1 MAFTLNESQQ
11 LTLEDSFLNL
21 DERTK
26 KFVIKSWAKDFSE
39 IIFPAI
45 NENRFSVLYS
55 NNAASRPN
63 NPVNA
68 VIGSLILKELFNLT
82 EDELLASILCDVRF
96 QYALH
101 TTSFKDQPFSD
112 RTFSRFRERLY
123 LYNLETGRD
132 LLHEEMEAMAD
143 EFIKYLDI
151 NPSVKRMDS
160 LMVSSSC
167 KKMSRLEILYTCVS
181 NMVKAVY
188 KTGEYQNL
196 RDMEHYLDE
205 DDKNDTIYHRKN
217 EEISGRLQAVID
229 DAATLIRELGEAYF
243 ELPEY
248 QLLRRVLTEQAE
260 TTAEGKLIPTDKKN
274 ILPSSLQNPSDPD
287 ATYRSKAGKDNKG
300 YVGNLVETVDEKGS
314 IITNYDYEVNS
325 HSDSNFCKETIEK
338 LGKQEEPTTLITDGA
353 YGSLEN
359 VELAAENN
367 INLITTA
374 LIGKTP
380 EIILSEFELDEA
392 THEVIKCPLGNA
404 PYKTSYYEKSELY
417 RASFNKKI
425 CEHCPLREQ
434 CGAKIQKKSAY
445 VLITAKTIQ
454 RASYLKKLSSE
465 DYIALQKKRNGVE
478 GLPSVLRRRYHVDTM
493 PVRGLVRSK
502 IWFSFKIGAINVK
515 RVLKM
520 VAEKAA
526 IQLIINKVCF
536 SFIKQSKNQRVLSF
550 VA

>member
-11 LTLEDSFLNL
+11 LSLDDSFLNL

-45 NENRFSVLYS
+45 NEKRFSVLYS

-82 EDELLASILCDVRF
+82 DDELLASILCDVRF
-96 QYALH
+96 QYALN

-143 EFIKYLDI
+143 VFIKYLDI
-151 NPSVKRMDS
+151 SPSVKRMDS

-167 KKMSRLEILYTCVS
+167 KKMSRLEILYTCVA
-181 NMVKAVY
+181 NMVKTVY

-196 RDMEHYLDE
+196 KDMEHYLDE
-205 DDKNDTIYHRKN
+205 EDKNDTIYHRKN
-217 EEISGRLQAVID
+217 EEISGRLQTVID
-229 DAATLIRELGEAYF
+229 DATALIQKLGDAYF

-248 QLLRRVLTEQAE
+248 QLLRRVLKEQTE
-260 TTAEGKLIPTDKKN
+260 TTAEGKIIPTDKKN
-274 ILPSSLQNPSDPD
+274 ITPSSLQNPSDPD

-300 YVGNLVETVDEKGS
+300 YVGNLVETFDEKGS

-325 HSDSNFCKETIEK
+325 HSDSSFCKETIEK
-338 LGKQEEPTTLITDGA
+338 LGKQEESITIITDGA
-353 YGSLEN
+353 YGSIEN
-359 VELAAENN
+359 VEFAAENN

-392 THEVIKCPLGNA
+392 THEVVKCPLGNV
-404 PYKTSYYEKSELY
+404 PYKTSYYEKTGLY
-417 RASFNKKI
+417 RASFNKKT

-434 CGAKIQKKSAY
+434 CGAKLQKKSAY

-454 RASYLKKLSSE
+454 RASYLKKLSAKEYTS
-465 DYIALQKKRNGVE
+465 LQKKRNGVE

-515 RVLKM
+515 KVLKM

-526 IQLIINKVCF
+526 IQLSINKICF
-536 SFIKQSKNQRVLSF
+536 SFIKQSERQRVFSF
-550 VA
+550 AA

>member
-26 KFVIKSWAKDFSE
+26 KFVIKSWAKNFSE

-45 NENRFSVLYS
+45 NEKRFSVLYS
-55 NNAASRPN
+55 DNAASRPN

-82 EDELLASILCDVRF
+82 DDELLASILCDVRF
-96 QYALH
+96 QYALN

-143 EFIKYLDI
+143 AFVKYLDI

-160 LMVSSSC
+160 LMVASSC
-167 KKMSRLEILYTCVS
+167 KKMSRLELLYTCVA

-196 RDMEHYLDE
+196 KGMEHYLDE
-205 DDKNDTIYHRKN
+205 EDKNDTIYHRKN
-217 EEISGRLQAVID
+217 EEISERLQSVIE
-229 DAATLIRELGEAYF
+229 DAAALIEVLGEAYF

-248 QLLRRVLTEQAE
+248 QLLRRVLIEQTEK
-260 TTAEGKLIPTDKKN
+260 TAEGKLTPTDKKN
-274 ILPSSLQNPSDPD
+274 IRPNSLQNPSDPD
-287 ATYRSKAGKDNKG
+287 ATYRCKAGKDNKG
-300 YVGNLVETVDEKGS
+300 YVGNLVETTDEKGS

-325 HSDSNFCKETIEK
+325 HSDSSFCKETIEK
-338 LGKQEEPTTLITDGA
+338 LGKQEEPVTLITDGA

-359 VELAAENN
+359 VELASENN

-380 EIILSEFELDEA
+380 EIVLSEFELDEA
-392 THEVIKCPLGNA
+392 THEVIKCPVGNI
-404 PYKTSYYEKSELY
+404 PYKTSYYEKTGLY
-417 RASFNKKI
+417 RASFNKKT
-425 CEHCPLREQ
+425 CEHCPLKEQ
-434 CGAKIQKKSAY
+434 CGAKLQKKSAY

-454 RASYLKKLSSE
+454 RASYLKKLSAE
-465 DYIALQKKRNGVE
+465 EYTALQKKRNGVE

-526 IQLIINKVCF
+526 IQLAINKICF
-536 SFIKQSKNQRVLSF
+536 SFIKQSKKQRVLLI
-550 VA
+550 AA

>member
-1 MAFTLNESQQ
+1 MSFTLNESQQ

-82 EDELLASILCDVRF
+82 DDELLASILCDVRF

-123 LYNLETGRD
+123 VYNLETGID

-143 EFIKYLDI
+143 TFVKYLNI

-160 LMVSSSC
+160 LMISSSC
-167 KKMSRLEILYTCVS
+167 KKMSRLEILYTCVA

-196 RDMEHYLDE
+196 KAMEHYLDE

-217 EEISGRLQAVID
+217 EEIAGRLQAVID
-229 DAATLIRELGEAYF
+229 DATTLIRELGEAYF
-243 ELPEY
+243 ELQEY
-248 QLLRRVLTEQAE
+248 QLLRRVLKEQTE
-260 TTAEGKLIPTDKKN
+260 TTTEGKLIPTDKKN

-300 YVGNLVETVDEKGS
+300 YVGNLVETIDEKGS

-325 HSDSNFCKETIEK
+325 HSDSSFCKETIEK
-338 LGKQEEPTTLITDGA
+338 LGKQEEPVTLITDGA

-359 VELAAENN
+359 VELASEKN

-380 EIILSEFELDEA
+380 EIVLSEFELDEA
-392 THEVIKCPLGNA
+392 THEVTKCPLGNV
-404 PYKTSYYEKSELY
+404 PYKTSYYEKTGLY
-417 RASFNKKI
+417 RASFNKKT

-434 CGAKIQKKSAY
+434 CGAKLQKKSAY

-454 RASYLKKLSSE
+454 RASYLKRLSADEYTS
-465 DYIALQKKRNGVE
+465 LQKKRNGVE

-526 IQLIINKVCF
+526 IQLNINKICF
-536 SFIKQSKNQRVLSF
+536 SFMKHSIKQRVLSF

>member
-1 MAFTLNESQQ
+1 MAFTLNVSQQ
-11 LTLEDSFLNL
+11 LTLNDSFLNL

-26 KFVIKSWAKDFSE
+26 KFVTKSWAKGFAE
-39 IIFPAI
+39 VVFTAI

-55 NNAASRPN
+55 DNAASRPN

-68 VIGSLILKELFNLT
+68 VIGSLILKEMFNLT
-82 EDELLASILCDVRF
+82 DDELLASILCDVRF
-96 QYALH
+96 QYALN
-101 TTSFKDQPFSD
+101 TTSYESQPFSD

-123 LYNLETGRD
+123 LYYQETGRD

-143 EFIKYLDI
+143 VFIKYLDI
-151 NPSVKRMDS
+151 NPSIKRMDS

-167 KKMSRLEILYTCVS
+167 KKMSRLEIIYTCVA

-188 KTGEYQNL
+188 RTGEYQNL
-196 RDMEHYLDE
+196 NNMEHYLDE

-217 EEISGRLQAVID
+217 EELSGRLQTVID
-229 DAATLIRELGEAYF
+229 DAALLIKDLGEAYF

-248 QLLRRVLTEQAE
+248 QLLSRVIKEQTE

-274 ILPSSLQNPSDPD
+274 ISPGSLQNPSDPD

-300 YVGNLVETVDEKGS
+300 YVGNLVETTDDKGS
-314 IITNYDYEVNS
+314 IITSYDYNVNS

-338 LGKQEEPTTLITDGA
+338 LGKQDDTITLIADGA
-353 YGSLEN
+353 YGSTTN

-367 INLITTA
+367 IDLVTTA

-380 EIILSEFELDEA
+380 EIIQSEFEINE
-392 THEVIKCPLGNA
+392 TTYKVVKCPSGET
-404 PYKTSYYEKSELY
+404 PYKTSYYEKTGLY
-417 RASFNKKI
+417 RASFNKKT

-434 CGAKIQKKSAY
+434 CGAKLQKKSAF
-445 VLITAKTIQ
+445 VLISAKTIQ
-454 RASYLKKLSSE
+454 RASYLKKLSTKE
-465 DYIALQKKRNGVE
+465 YIALQKKRNGVE
-478 GLPSVLRRRYHVDTM
+478 GLPSVLRRRYQVDTM

-515 RVLKM
+515 RVLKIA
-520 VAEKAA
+520 AEKAT
-526 IQLIINKVCF
+526 IQLTMVKNCF
-536 SFIKQSKNQRVLSF
+536 YIFKQSKTKKRLLL

>member
-21 DERTK
+21 DERTR

-39 IIFPAI
+39 VIFPAI

-68 VIGSLILKELFNLT
+68 IIGSLILKELFNLT
-82 EDELLASILCDVRF
+82 DDELLASILCDVRF
-96 QYALH
+96 QYALN

-143 EFIKYLDI
+143 VFVKYLDI
-151 NPSVKRMDS
+151 NPSTKRMDS

-167 KKMSRLEILYTCVS
+167 KKMSRLEILYTCVA

-196 RDMEHYLDE
+196 KNMEHYLDE
-205 DDKNDTIYHRKN
+205 DDKNDTIYHRKS

-229 DAATLIRELGEAYF
+229 DAATLFRDLGEAYF

-260 TTAEGKLIPTDKKN
+260 TTAEGKQIPTDKKN

-287 ATYRSKAGKDNKG
+287 ASYRSKAGKDNKG
-300 YVGNLVETVDEKGS
+300 YVGNLVETFDEKGS

-325 HSDSNFCKETIEK
+325 HSDSSFCKETIEK

-380 EIILSEFELDEA
+380 EIILSQFELDEA
-392 THEVIKCPLGNA
+392 THEVVKCPLGNV
-404 PYKTSYYEKSELY
+404 PYKTSYYEQSGLY
-417 RASFNKKI
+417 RASFNKKT

-434 CGAKIQKKSAY
+434 CGAKLQKKSAY
-445 VLITAKTIQ
+445 VLITVKTIQ
-454 RASYLKKLSSE
+454 RASYLKKLSAE
-465 DYIALQKKRNGVE
+465 EYTALQKKRNGVE
-478 GLPSVLRRRYHVDTM
+478 GLPSVLRRRYHVDNM

-515 RVLKM
+515 KVLKM

-526 IQLIINKVCF
+526 IQLTINKICF
-536 SFIKQSKNQRVLSF
+536 SFFIQDKKQRMLSF
-550 VA
+550 AA

>member
-45 NENRFSVLYS
+45 NEKRFSVLYS

-82 EDELLASILCDVRF
+82 DDELLASILCDVRF
-96 QYALH
+96 QYALN

-143 EFIKYLDI
+143 AFVKYLDI
-151 NPSVKRMDS
+151 SPSIKRMDS

-167 KKMSRLEILYTCVS
+167 KKMSRLEILYTCVA

-196 RDMEHYLDE
+196 KDMEHYLDE

-217 EEISGRLQAVID
+217 EEITGRLQAVID
-229 DAATLIRELGEAYF
+229 DSATLIRELGEAYF

-248 QLLRRVLTEQAE
+248 QLLRRVLAEQAE
-260 TTAEGKLIPTDKKN
+260 TTAEGKQIPTDKKN

-325 HSDSNFCKETIEK
+325 HSDSSFCKETIEK
-338 LGKQEEPTTLITDGA
+338 LGKQEEPVTLITDGA

-380 EIILSEFELDEA
+380 EIVLSEFELDEE
-392 THEVIKCPLGNA
+392 THEVVKCPLGNV
-404 PYKTSYYEKSELY
+404 PYKTSYYEKSGLY

-434 CGAKIQKKSAY
+434 CGAKLQKKSAY

-454 RASYLKKLSSE
+454 RASYLKKLSAE
-465 DYIALQKKRNGVE
+465 EYITLQKKRNGVE

-493 PVRGLVRSK
+493 PVKGLVRSK

-526 IQLIINKVCF
+526 IQLTISKICF
-536 SFIKQSKNQRVLSF
+536 SFIKQSKKQRVISY
-550 VA
+550 AA